1 MKTWHKHFDTSAG
14 HISIIFGYRFDPPV
28 RQHSFMEIGHEIIFT
43 AILPLLLIQ
52 EGQLLGTG
60 ERMCTYYWLNAYV

>member
-14 HISIIFGYRFDPPV
+14 HISIIFGCRFDPPV
-28 RQHSFMEIGHEIIFT
+28 WQHSFMEIGHEIIFT

-52 EGQLLGTG
+52 EGQLSGTG
-60 ERMCTYYWLNAYV
+60 ERMCTYYWLNA